1 MARAAKKETAL
12 TAEEKLAQALV
23 SDAEQPYPV
32 PENWCWV
39 KLGSISFHIS
49 DGSHNPPKDS
59 GKGVP
64 LLSATNIHDRI
75 IDFEQTARWIT
86 NEEWVLENERTRI
99 EVGDILL
106 TIVATIG
113 RVAVVTTEQP
123 FALQR
128 SVATIKPKINAQ
140 YLAYYFESPYVQTF
154 MNTNA
159 KGTAQKGF
167 YLNSLENLFCA
178 IAPLAEQQRIVDRI
192 ESLFAKLDEAK
203 EKAQAVVDGFE
214 ERRTMILHKAFFF
227 FFSANWR
234 RTHNVSEASWE
245 LLTLNDVADYKKGPF
260 GSSITKAMFVPKG
273 EHTYKVYEQGNA
285 IRKTLDYG
293 HYYINEQ
300 KYNELKGFS
309 VQSGDIIISCA
320 GTIGEVYK
328 LPEECEAG
336 VINQALMRVR
346 LHSNI
351 EERFF
356 SYYFG
361 EVLKGD
367 VIDQANGTAI
377 KNIPPFKVMKAMEIR
392 LPSFAEQKTIVNLL
406 DEILQKEEQAQEAA
420 EQVIDQIDTMKKA
433 ILARA
438 FRGELG
444 TNDPADESA
453 EKLLKKY
460 CDFYNSVLLPS
471 FKLLPKKETRRY

>member
-1 MARAAKKETAL
+1 MARTAKKETVL
-12 TAEEKLAQALV
+12 TPEEKLAQALV
-23 SDAEQPYPV
+23 PEVEQPYHLPN
-32 PENWCWV
+32 NWCWV

-86 NEEWVLENERTRI
+86 NEEWMLENERTRI
-99 EVGDILL
+99 KVGDILL

-140 YLAYYFESPYVQTF
+140 YLSYYLESPYVQTF

-167 YLNSLENLFCA
+167 YLNSLENLFCV
-178 IAPLAEQQRIVDRI
+178 IPPLAEQQRIVDRI

-214 ERRTMILHKAFFF
+214 NRKAAILHKAFTGELTEKWRKKHGYT
-227 FFSANWR
+227 FSEW
-234 RTHNVSEASWE
+234 S
-245 LLTLNDVADYKKGPF
+245 
-260 GSSITKAMFVPKG
+260 
-273 EHTYKVYEQGNA
+273 
-285 IRKTLDYG
+285 IRKVSD
-293 HYYINEQ
+293 
-300 KYNELKGFS
+300 
-309 VQSGDIIISCA
+309 V
-320 GTIGEVYK
+320 
-328 LPEECEAG
+328 
-336 VINQALMRVR
+336 
-346 LHSNI
+346 
-351 EERFF
+351 
-356 SYYFG
+356 
-361 EVLKGD
+361 GD
-367 VIDQANGTAI
+367 VITGSTPNTKKTEYYNGSIPFIKPTELNQGRYVISSMETLTEQGKAI
-377 KNIPPFKVMKAMEIR
+377 SRPIRAGSTCICCIGATISKCGLVSVDCVTNQQINSIVPYDFMDDVYVYYYCCSNKFKNELIGNSSATT
-392 LPSFAEQKTIVNLL
+392 LPIINKRKTSELL
-406 DEILQKEEQAQEAA
+406 FVVPSKEEQHQIAECIDSLFEKEQQAKEAA

-453 EKLLKKY
+453 VELLKR
-460 CDFYNSVLLPS
+460 VL
-471 FKLLPKKETRRY
+471 